1 MWRFPTNYQRVV
13 STARLPSQTS
23 IALTTS
29 TSYSPLA
36 NSTRENNN
44 KSASCYISC
53 RQTSYNL
60 QPISLICRDS
70 SSSYSYSHNVVA
82 LASHST
88 RRYKSTAAISPDEE
102 PVMGE
107 SLDEGGYLGRILNAK
122 VYDVAVETELQHAKN
137 LSVVSV

>member
-1 MWRFPTNYQRVV
+1 V

-23 IALTTS
+23 VALTTS
-29 TSYSPLA
+29 SSPLA
-36 NSTRENNN
+36 NSNRDNNHS
-44 KSASCYISC
+44 KSASCYIPC

-60 QPISLICRDS
+60 QPICRDS
-70 SSSYSYSHNVVA
+70 SSSSNRYNNNVVA

>member
-1 MWRFPTNYQRVV
+1 MWRFPSNYQRVL

-23 IALTTS
+23 VALT

-44 KSASCYISC
+44 KKSTSCYIPC
-53 RQTSYNL
+53 RQKSYNL
-60 QPISLICRDS
+60 QPISLICRDIS
-70 SSSYSYSHNVVA
+70 SSNSYNHNVVA

>member
-1 MWRFPTNYQRVV
+1 M

-23 IALTTS
+23 VALTTS
-29 TSYSPLA
+29 CSPLA
-36 NSTRENNN
+36 KSTRENNN
-44 KSASCYISC
+44 KKTNPCYIPCS
-53 RQTSYNL
+53 QTSYNL
-60 QPISLICRDS
+60 QSISPICRDS
-70 SSSYSYSHNVVA
+70 SSSSSYNHNVVA

>member
-1 MWRFPTNYQRVV
+1 MWRFPTNYQRVL

-23 IALTTS
+23 VALTTS
-29 TSYSPLA
+29 TPYS
-36 NSTRENNN
+36 TFNN
-44 KSASCYISC
+44 KSASCYIPC

-70 SSSYSYSHNVVA
+70 SSNSYNHNVVA

>member
-23 IALTTS
+23 VALTTS
-29 TSYSPLA
+29 CSPLA
-36 NSTRENNN
+36 NSTRDNNN
-44 KSASCYISC
+44 KKFASCYIPC

-60 QPISLICRDS
+60 QPISPICRDS
-70 SSSYSYSHNVVA
+70 SSNSYNHNVVA

>member
-1 MWRFPTNYQRVV
+1 M

-23 IALTTS
+23 VALTTS

-36 NSTRENNN
+36 NSNRENNN

-60 QPISLICRDS
+60 QPISPICRDS
-70 SSSYSYSHNVVA
+70 SSNSYSHNVVA

>member
-1 MWRFPTNYQRVV
+1 MRRFPTNYQRVL

-23 IALTTS
+23 VALTTS
-29 TSYSPLA
+29 TSYSTF
-36 NSTRENNN
+36 NT
-44 KSASCYISC
+44 KSASCYIPC

-70 SSSYSYSHNVVA
+70 SSNSYNHNVVA